1 MVPLFRKTYCILF
14 PNDCDPFF
22 FSFYYLIPSIGRP
35 PVGMVSLLQIF
46 ELIPGNVNPSY
57 LGVFPPKYSPTPCTM
72 AAEPG
77 TDEVAIDARLYFR
90 IFKSGR
96 IERHHLSPVLPAGL
110 DEATG
115 VASKDV
121 VLDSNTGLSVRVY
134 LPKLQ
139 EPSKKLPVLVYSHG
153 GGFVIELAFSAT
165 YHNYQNPLAAAPAS
179 SWCPSSTAA
188 PRSTRALRGLLGR
201 APVGGVGAGRV
212 DLGVR

>member
-1 MVPLFRKTYCILF
+1 
-14 PNDCDPFF
+14 
-22 FSFYYLIPSIGRP
+22 
-35 PVGMVSLLQIF
+35 MVSLLQIF

-153 GGFVIELAFSAT
+153 YLPKLQEPSKKLPVLELAFSAT
-165 YHNYQNPLAAAPAS
+165 YHNYLNPLAAAPAS